1 MKIYP
6 ETWWT
11 LATLGLMTIGI
22 VIDYF
27 NDKHHMPLKWQ
38 ATVIGLFMILTL
50 CMVGETGNVHRET
63 LTKEHAKTAQQ
74 MNKDDNKTDADNDQ
88 DDDDE
93 NNDNIAHDDNNI

>member
-1 MKIYP
+1 MEIYP

-27 NDKHHMPLKWQ
+27 NDKHHMPFKWQ
-38 ATVIGLFMILTL
+38 ATVIGLFIVLTL
-50 CMVGETGNVHRET
+50 CMVGKTGIVHRET
-63 LTKEHAKTAQQ
+63 LAKEHAKTAQQ
-74 MNKDDNKTDADNDQ
+74 INKDDNKTDAGNDQ

-93 NNDNIAHDDNNI
+93 NNNNIAHDDNNI

>member
-11 LATLGLMTIGI
+11 LATLGLMAIGI

-38 ATVIGLFMILTL
+38 ATVIGLFIVLTL
-50 CMVGETGNVHRET
+50 CMVGKTGIVHRET
-63 LTKEHAKTAQQ
+63 LAKEHVKTAQQ
-74 MNKDDNKTDADNDQ
+74 INKDDNKTDAGNDQ
-88 DDDDE
+88 DEDDD

>member
-6 ETWWT
+6 EAWWT
-11 LATLGLMTIGI
+11 LATLGLMAIGI

-63 LTKEHAKTAQQ
+63 LAKEHVKTAHQIDKG
-74 MNKDDNKTDADNDQ
+74 NTKTDANDDQ

-93 NNDNIAHDDNNI
+93 NNDNKIQDDN

>member
-11 LATLGLMTIGI
+11 LATLGLMAIGI

-27 NDKHHMPLKWQ
+27 NDKDHMPFKWQ

-63 LTKEHAKTAQQ
+63 LAKEHVKAAHQIDKGNT
-74 MNKDDNKTDADNDQ
+74 KTDANDDQ
-88 DDDDE
+88 DDDNE
-93 NNDNIAHDDNNI
+93 SNDNNIQDDD

>member
-11 LATLGLMTIGI
+11 LATLGLMLLGI
-22 VIDYF
+22 VVDYF
-27 NDKHHMPLKWQ
+27 NDKHHMPFKWQ

-63 LTKEHAKTAQQ
+63 LAKEHVKTVHQIDKG
-74 MNKDDNKTDADNDQ
+74 NTKTDANDDQ
-88 DDDDE
+88 DDDE

>member
-63 LTKEHAKTAQQ
+63 LAKEHVKTAHQIDKG
-74 MNKDDNKTDADNDQ
+74 NTKTDANDDQ

-93 NNDNIAHDDNNI
+93 NNDNKIQDDN

>member
-63 LTKEHAKTAQQ
+63 LAKEHVKPAHQIDKGNT
-74 MNKDDNKTDADNDQ
+74 KTDANDDQ

-93 NNDNIAHDDNNI
+93 NNDNKIQDDN

>member
-1 MKIYP
+1 MEIYP

-27 NDKHHMPLKWQ
+27 NDKHHMPFKWQ
-38 ATVIGLFMILTL
+38 ATVIGLFIVLTL
-50 CMVGETGNVHRET
+50 CMVGKTGIVHRET
-63 LTKEHAKTAQQ
+63 LAKEHIKTAHQIDKG
-74 MNKDDNKTDADNDQ
+74 NTKTDANDDQ
-88 DDDDE
+88 DEDDD